1 MMEISHYID
10 KDGNIVINASW
21 DGNSFG
27 AVLIPSRIIGGVSY
41 IKRSCIN
48 TIGLDNPKVKKEDVI
63 SAITSQRGKY
73 NETPLVV
80 EDD

>member
-10 KDGNIVINASW
+10 KDGNVVINASW

-41 IKRSCIN
+41 IKRSCIKHK
-48 TIGLDNPKVKKEDVI
+48 TFV
-63 SAITSQRGKY
+63 
-73 NETPLVV
+73 
-80 EDD
+80 